1 MKRGS
6 ITVYLSLILVL
17 LFSFILTTLEA
28 ARIRGATAYAS
39 MITELAGD
47 SALAAYYY
55 PLFQNYRLF
64 GIHTGDE
71 KGRFS
76 KNVLAEDL
84 EKNITSGL
92 EETEGGLLRFQ
103 NTKVV
108 LTEYETLLSDGE
120 TEFIS
125 QIRQQVLLDGFSLA
139 LSELFSEE
147 QFEEAGATGEII
159 REQEEA
165 LDATATVTKEL
176 IRLMELVDGIRM
188 RENGIYFDRYGNM
201 EAKSAFIKQLIPLD
215 ESALCALYDNEEV
228 YTVTAKHF
236 FRADE
241 AAEEMIEQL
250 EEVDYWEDKIVT
262 SENRIERYEN
272 RLEDLEDSLEEE
284 MDKLSEQE
292 NPDETRLHELKENME
307 DLKESLEREEDRL
320 DGYESKKTA
329 LLKKIKSNYK
339 TLQNKLQAVEALL
352 GEALEVVERLEKKQ
366 KAASITV
373 TAYEFFLNARKEKLS
388 EELYQVFL
396 KELDKM
402 KLYAGLEES
411 GFSVKTM
418 RNSLAGNQKL
428 LQGLSLSGFSEKK
441 LWQAES
447 ELEAVVDRMAG
458 YTVDGLWF
466 PYGEIVVAETTL
478 ENVSG
483 ALGELLTSGVLSL
496 VGISKEEQ
504 SACELDGKDLPSD
517 GLEGE
522 NLMGELL
529 SCMKEVAELFRHGG
543 MGEVLRAAGNA
554 ALDGTALELYC
565 MKYFHCFGEESPY
578 TKLKYERE
586 YLIFGEEKDRSNLL
600 SVVLYLVAVRA
611 LLSMVA
617 LLKQPDKMLQIE
629 NLAIGVAG
637 LTGIS
642 VLGTLVKYS
651 ILLLWAVEE
660 ALVEVSALLQGKQ
673 VPVAGTG
680 RISFEELFICGK
692 KLIEQKA
699 NAMPDGIGADYQDYL
714 TLLSLTKG
722 TKKKVYRALD
732 LIQENIRYRYNDG
745 FRIRNVVTKVW
756 FRTDTELAMLF
767 DTGVFPEQAYSFH
780 YEEEAEY

>member
-1 MKRGS
+1 MKKGS

-76 KNVLAEDL
+76 KSMLTEDL

-92 EETEGGLLRFQ
+92 EKTEGGLLRFQ
-103 NTKVV
+103 NTKVS
-108 LTEYETLLSDGE
+108 LAEYETLLSDGE
-120 TEFIS
+120 EEFLS

-139 LSELFSEE
+139 LTELFSEE

-159 REQEEA
+159 REQEAA

-215 ESALCALYDNEEV
+215 GSDFCTMYDNEEV
-228 YTVTAKHF
+228 YTVTANRF
-236 FRADE
+236 FRADK
-241 AAEEMIEQL
+241 AAEDVIEL
-250 EEVDYWEDKIVT
+250 LDEVEYWEDKIVT

-272 RLEDLEDSLEEE
+272 RLEDLEDSLEKER
-284 MDKLSEQE
+284 DKLSEQE
-292 NPDETRLHELKENME
+292 NPDETRLHELEEDIE
-307 DLKESLEREEDRL
+307 DLEESLEREEDRL
-320 DGYESKKTA
+320 EGYENKKSS
-329 LLKKIKSNYK
+329 LLKKIKSEYK

-352 GEALEVVERLEKKQ
+352 GEAMKVVERLEKKQ
-366 KAASITV
+366 KTASITV
-373 TAYEFFLNARKEKLS
+373 TAYELFLNAQKEKLS

-411 GFSVKTM
+411 GFSVRTM
-418 RNSLAGNQKL
+418 KSSLIDNQEL
-428 LQGLSLSGFSEKK
+428 LQELSLSGFSERK

-447 ELEAVVDRMAG
+447 EMEAVVNRMAE
-458 YTVDGLWF
+458 YTLEGLWF

-522 NLMGELL
+522 KLMEELL
-529 SCMKEVAELFRHGG
+529 SCMKEVAELFRSGG
-543 MGEVLRAAGNA
+543 MGEVLRTAGNSV
-554 ALDGTALELYC
+554 LDGTALELYC

-586 YLIFGEEKDRSNLL
+586 YLIFGAEKDKSNLL
-600 SVVLYLVAVRA
+600 SAVLYLVAVRV

-617 LLKQPDKMLQIE
+617 LLKQPEKMLQIE

-642 VLGTLVKYS
+642 VLGTVVKYS
-651 ILLLWAVEE
+651 VLLLWSVEE
-660 ALVEVSALLQGKQ
+660 ALIEVSALLQGKQ
-673 VPVAGTG
+673 VPVVGAG

-692 KLIEQKA
+692 KLITQKA
-699 NAMPDGIGADYQDYL
+699 NMMPDGIGAEYQDYL
-714 TLLSLTKG
+714 ALLSLTKG
-722 TKKKVYRALD
+722 IKKKVYRAMD

-745 FRIRNVVTKVW
+745 FRIRNVVTKVS
-756 FRTDTELAMLF
+756 FQTDAELAMLF
-767 DTGVFPEQAYSFH
+767 DTGVFPEQVYSF
-780 YEEEAEY
+780 YFEEEVTY